1 VRSQGIQLNAL
12 AEGVALTE
20 ASDLPADQ
28 LIEILGLGAMASPM
42 IGMKGPA
49 MLKRAYEPQFPL
61 KHAQKDMRFAVGLA
75 DDVGL
80 GLPLAAASNE
90 QYKRART
97 AHGDSDFSAIA
108 EASRP

>member
-1 VRSQGIQLNAL
+1 
-12 AEGVALTE
+12 
-20 ASDLPADQ
+20 
-28 LIEILGLGAMASPM
+28 MASPM

-75 DDVGL
+75 DELGL
-80 GLPLAAASNE
+80 GLPVAAASNE